1 MKNTVG
7 VSDFVKRQKK
17 GSGKTYTK
25 ISFQELAS
33 YSQKMIAKNN
43 FSNGYRDGVILI
55 DVSKKMLNKFESPLI
70 KINKNTK
77 LTAEIKKRRN
87 NEKNYISIKALNGKP
102 LKLEKV
108 QLILYRKDV
117 LKETN
122 ENSTNKDWE
131 LIAFF
136 GVPKGMKKL
145 PMGPITMMRNQ
156 LELPGGTKANYT
168 SKEWAE
174 SVKFWQ
180 EYTLLK

>member
-7 VSDFVKRQKK
+7 ISNFVKRQRK

-25 ISFQELAS
+25 ISFKELAL
-33 YSQKMIAKNN
+33 YSEKMISKNK
-43 FSNGYRDGVILI
+43 FSKGYRDGVILI
-55 DVSKKMLNKFESPLI
+55 DLSKEMLNEFKSPLI

-77 LTAEIKKRRN
+77 LLAEIKQRRK

-108 QLILYRKDV
+108 QLILYRKNV

-136 GVPKGMKKL
+136 GVPQGLKKL

-156 LELPGGTKANYT
+156 LQLPGGTKAHYD
-168 SKEWAE
+168 SEEWAK
-174 SVKFWQ
+174 SVEFWQ
-180 EYTLLK
+180 EYALLK